1 MPTFYSQLQRENTKV
16 ILQHKYEILSVIK
29 NKNNFFT
36 SIGLLFI
43 IANNILL
50 ASVALSTP
58 KSMKRSSIL
67 GGNTKYWRDR
77 KRLN

>member
-1 MPTFYSQLQRENTKV
+1 M
-16 ILQHKYEILSVIK
+16 ILQHKHEIFSVTE
-29 NKNNFFT
+29 NKNNVFT

-43 IANNILL
+43 IANKILL

-67 GGNTKYWRDR
+67 GGNTKY
-77 KRLN
+77 

>member
-1 MPTFYSQLQRENTKV
+1 MWFT
-16 ILQHKYEILSVIK
+16 IK
-29 NKNNFFT
+29 TTFT

-43 IANNILL
+43 IANKILL

-67 GGNTKYWRDR
+67 GGNTKYWKDT
-77 KRLN
+77 KEPN